1 MSSYFASL
9 KSSAAISNLGTRL
22 NSLRRAITSGDEADD
37 PDNEDSSHVS
47 NVLRAYYTEKGRTF
61 PPWLPPDPKA
71 PPPPQPR
78 MVATQSSLQQGG
90 YGQSLAPAGSR
101 VGVGAGGGG
110 GGGLGDLWGDAG
122 GTTTQPAPPQPQT
135 ASLRNRGS
143 PSPRPV
149 PSGLLPPS
157 SSSSL
162 TPPPQTT
169 ARPLPSQRAGSYQN
183 TAAAQQA
190 RLGLERS
197 TSAQDRLRA
206 RVQGGGSGYGYA
218 SSSPGPNPSPLS
230 HSPLSGGGQQQ
241 VPAAA
246 AAANKPWQ
254 SDDSLGFDNGGYG
267 ANAYGGGGG
276 GYSRRP
282 VGLPSGPQVQGRR

>member
-9 KSSAAISNLGTRL
+9 KSSTTISNLGTRL

-37 PDNEDSSHVS
+37 PDNEDSSHIS

-61 PPWLPPDPKA
+61 PSWLPPDPKA

-78 MVATQSSLQQGG
+78 MVATQTSLQQGG
-90 YGQSLAPAGSR
+90 YQSLTPAGSR
-101 VGVGAGGGG
+101 GGGAGG
-110 GGGLGDLWGDAG
+110 GGGLGDLWGDTG
-122 GTTTQPAPPQPQT
+122 GTHPAPAPPQT

-149 PSGLLPPS
+149 PSGLLSAQAP
-157 SSSSL
+157 
-162 TPPPQTT
+162 PPPQST

-206 RVQGGGSGYGYA
+206 RVQGAGSGSA
-218 SSSPGPNPSPLS
+218 SSSPGPHPSPLS
-230 HSPLSGGGQQQ
+230 HSPLSGGQQI
-241 VPAAA
+241 P

-254 SDDSLGFDNGGYG
+254 SDDSLGFDNGGY
-267 ANAYGGGGG
+267 AYGAG
-276 GYSRRP
+276 GYPRRP

>member
-1 MSSYFASL
+1 MTSYFASL

-37 PDNEDSSHVS
+37 PDSEDSSHVT

-101 VGVGAGGGG
+101 VGVAGGN
-110 GGGLGDLWGDAG
+110 GGLGDLWGDAG
-122 GTTTQPAPPQPQT
+122 GTTTLPAPPQPQT

-149 PSGLLPPS
+149 PSGLLPS

-206 RVQGGGSGYGYA
+206 RVQGGGSGYT
-218 SSSPGPNPSPLS
+218 SSSPGSNPSPLS

-246 AAANKPWQ
+246 TANKPWE
-254 SDDSLGFDNGGYG
+254 SDDSLGFDNGGYT
-267 ANAYGGGGG
+267 ANAYGGGGGG